1 MNQNQVN
8 PKKIK
13 AAGRIIRDQLIL
25 AVIGIPA
32 SIFIFKGAP
41 GLTALLGIAMLLMTA
56 RLSYLLMTC
65 DEEEQKHSTYTPP
78 KTKTEPLPKRKI
90 VHNILNTNMY
100 KLTNKLTD
108 VVIGNITG
116 LQLQFMINHLEE
128 ESLNDKDYWL
138 HKSLLNTFQEN
149 GADPEVIL
157 LLTAAFGENEELEI
171 VWEKI

>member
-25 AVIGIPA
+25 ALIGVPA
-32 SIFIFKGAP
+32 SLFIFKGAAFLAVII
-41 GLTALLGIAMLLMTA
+41 GVLMLFMMA
-56 RLSYLLMTC
+56 RFSYLLMTC
-65 DEEEQKHSTYTPP
+65 DEDEKESVWEKPIQEK
-78 KTKTEPLPKRKI
+78 KDPLKQRKSQ
-90 VHNILNTNMY
+90 HNFLSKNMY
-100 KLTNKLTD
+100 KLTNKTTEQI
-108 VVIGNITG
+108 IGTISG
-116 LQLQFMINHLEE
+116 EQMQFLANHLEE

-149 GADPEVIL
+149 DADPELIL